1 MSFYIKKVTVTGQDK
16 DPATISFSRGL
27 NIICGVSD
35 TGKTGILKTICYF
48 WNGDK
53 PFDAE
58 STGYDHAKVDIAT
71 DRGAISLERDFKSR
85 SRATVLVRS
94 DDPTIS
100 SGYYDTE
107 YKKEGNNNPV
117 INELWLKLLGIPE
130 LPMIPTNKNF
140 ERKRLTWNVLAH
152 LFLLQEDT
160 MVKKTSIYQ
169 PEKYEKT
176 YFIAS
181 LLFLL
186 TNDDFSTE
194 QSREKDSLTTA
205 KRKAL
210 KSFVSAQ
217 IQGMSERSKEI
228 REKLSELDLVNC
240 VAAIEEQ
247 KMLLEKAESSLK
259 SAIETSQD
267 LLSNLLLQQ
276 EKLGNAQLTLN
287 QFKDLRSQ
295 YLADI
300 KRLTFIVEGGTH
312 LQHGHAITTCPL
324 CDSQVEIENETTYIE
339 ASKAELSRILMQLDG
354 LTASEKDIQS
364 EINDAKAKIEYFEG
378 QREAI
383 NLTIDSELVP
393 RTDALKTTIENYQ
406 EAIELQN
413 ELNVIKQMS
422 QTWNDNLEEEIKAP
436 PKQVDFSPK
445 KNLPSNFVKD
455 LNVIVTQILEEAQYE
470 NFNHAAFNLGSF
482 DIEINGKKKSTHGK
496 GYVAFINSV
505 FALMFREYIQN
516 TSAHKVGF
524 LALDTPLLG
533 LDQGDDTP
541 ESMKYGLFNYFLNHQ
556 HDGQLIVVENT
567 GSLPDLPY
575 EERGAKVIEF
585 THDKYQSRFSESRY
599 GFLHRVYES

>member
-1 MSFYIKKVTVTGQDK
+1 MSFYIKKVTVTGRDK
-16 DPATISFSRGL
+16 EPATISFSRGL

-35 TGKTGILKTICYF
+35 TGKTGILKTISYF
-48 WNGDK
+48 WNGEK

-58 STGYDHAKVDIAT
+58 STGYDHAKIDIGT
-71 DRGAISLERDFKSR
+71 DRGTISLERDFKKR
-85 SRATVLVRS
+85 SRTIILVKS
-94 DDPTIS
+94 NDPSIQD
-100 SGYYDTE
+100 GEYDTE
-107 YKKEGNNNPV
+107 YKKGGNNNPV
-117 INELWLKLLGIPE
+117 INELWLKLIGIPN
-130 LPMIPTNKNF
+130 LPMIPWNKNF
-140 ERKRLTWNVLAH
+140 ERKRLTWNVLSH
-152 LFLLQEDT
+152 LFLLQEDN
-160 MVKKTSIYQ
+160 MVRKTSIYQ
-169 PEKYEKT
+169 PEIYDIT
-176 YFIAS
+176 YFIAC

-186 TNDDFSTE
+186 TNDDFSDE
-194 QSREKDSLTTA
+194 QTREKDALTAA
-205 KRKAL
+205 KKQAL

-228 REKLSELDLVNC
+228 RHKLSEFDSVDY
-240 VAAIEEQ
+240 VATIEEQ
-247 KMLLEKAESSLK
+247 KILLEKAESALK

-287 QFKDLRSQ
+287 QFKDLESQ

-312 LQHGHAITTCPL
+312 LQHNHTITICPV
-324 CDSQVEIENETTYIE
+324 CDSKVEIENESTYIE

-354 LTASEKDIQS
+354 LTASKKDVHS
-364 EINDAKAKIEYFEG
+364 ELNDSKAKIKFLEE
-378 QREAI
+378 QRATI
-383 NLTIDSELVP
+383 NFTIESDLAP
-393 RTDALKTTIENYQ
+393 HAKTLKTTIERYQ
-406 EAIELQN
+406 EGIELQN

-445 KNLPSNFVKD
+445 KNFPSNFVRD
-455 LNVIVTQILEEAQYE
+455 LNAIVTRILEEAQYE
-470 NFNHAAFNLGSF
+470 NFNHATFNLRSF

-505 FALMFREYIQN
+505 FALMFREYIQDI
-516 TSAHKVGF
+516 SAHKVGF

-541 ESMKYGLFNYFLNHQ
+541 ESMKYGLFNYLLNHQ
-556 HDGQLIVVENT
+556 HNGQVIVIENT
-567 GSLPDLPY
+567 NSLPDLPY
-575 EERGAKVIEF
+575 EERGAKVVEF

-599 GFLHRVYES
+599 GFLHGVYES